1 MNTRHAIK
9 DIFSGNELTVKPQ
22 ELLNMVQAQL
32 RNVIDMN
39 SQIAKQ
45 SNLLYQEVKQCQVL
59 IEQCKMY

>member
-9 DIFSGNELTVKPQ
+9 DTLSGNELTVKPQ
-22 ELLNMVQAQL
+22 ELLNMIQAQL
-32 RNVIDMN
+32 RHVLDVN